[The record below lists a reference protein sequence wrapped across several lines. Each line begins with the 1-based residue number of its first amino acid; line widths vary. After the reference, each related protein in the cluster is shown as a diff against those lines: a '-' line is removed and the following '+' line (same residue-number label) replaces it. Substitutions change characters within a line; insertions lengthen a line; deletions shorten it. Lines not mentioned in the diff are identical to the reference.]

1 MPAIAQARQHN
12 IAASLV
18 ILALDIPSA
27 ISRILGQKPAAT
39 TLAAAP
45 TRTILVPIAQN
56 TAVSFIFAERIKS
69 MRAGLT
75 DAFCQAI
82 ILRKT

>member
-1 MPAIAQARQHN
+1 MPAIAQVQQHN
-12 IAASLV
+12 IAASMV
-18 ILALDIPSA
+18 TLALDIPSA

-39 TLAAAP
+39 TLEAAP
-45 TRTILVPIAQN
+45 TRIILVPIAQN
-56 TAVSFIFAERIKS
+56 TAVRFMFAERMKG